1 MVRLWEILL
10 FWKKKPL
17 MKKYKEYKDYRFF
30 DYDTGDEEKLTG
42 IELLIKEYEGVLYH
56 YGQVQIVDEG
66 EFSRLK
72 FDFTILEAGNHN
84 MKDLEQDENFV
95 TIMGDILTI
104 ILMKKFEDESSGKN
118 NPKEFGV

>member
-1 MVRLWEILL
+1 
-10 FWKKKPL
+10 